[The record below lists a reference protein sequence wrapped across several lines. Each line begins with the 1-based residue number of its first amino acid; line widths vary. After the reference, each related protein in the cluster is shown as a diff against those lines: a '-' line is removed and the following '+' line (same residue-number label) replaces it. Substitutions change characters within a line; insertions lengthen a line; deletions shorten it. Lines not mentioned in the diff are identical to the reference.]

1 MNRISTNRPIE
12 PIINVKPA
20 EHRDTAEFIAR
31 SYLSL
36 LKTKVAC
43 QSRIHKLEERGALNT
58 TGAAIIREHFEVLK
72 KELDF
77 LRRKSGSLVIG
88 AALTKWCAR
97 TRGLGTVARLTFSGY
112 IDPLKCPTVG
122 KLWAYLGFTPNGKL
136 RSGEQANFNPE
147 LKGRFKMVFENTIY
161 QAKKEYYAN
170 RPDLKAQENTRRGW
184 KGMIDGKARYWLDK
198 IIISH
203 AVEVM
208 RGELGLSIPLH
219 HPHIPPKPASA
230 TQRQKALRSLLPK
243 IRRGRRAIE
252 GRETIKVSKA
262 IQPRETINASK
273 AKRLRETTSPSKA
286 NVKRETIGES
296 NRQER

>member
-147 LKGRFKMVFENTIY
+147 LKGRFKMVCENTILSKDDYYYPLY

-184 KGMIDGKARYWLDK
+184 K
-198 IIISH
+198 
-203 AVEVM
+203 
-208 RGELGLSIPLH
+208 
-219 HPHIPPKPASA
+219 
-230 TQRQKALRSLLPK
+230 
-243 IRRGRRAIE
+243 
-252 GRETIKVSKA
+252 
-262 IQPRETINASK
+262 
-273 AKRLRETTSPSKA
+273 
-286 NVKRETIGES
+286 
-296 NRQER
+296 